1 VSSLLLFVLSSGY
14 IYERIE
20 GVGLLWRSPF
30 LMVDELH
37 HWTTEGLII
46 LSQSVFF
53 ILLFF
58 FVKSYLT
65 VVLVSRVLPYLLQ
78 RFEFLTDGEF
88 LRANQLLVGAFYF
101 GLYLADYLLACL
113 FLAGTMYPLYGY
125 RYSQVCLA
133 LIGVGVGVMAAY
145 DILRAF
151 SVKGNVVQAQ
161 QKEMVVQPRSS
172 ILDAPSRWLGESVKS
187 AEAKRKL
194 EF

>member
-1 VSSLLLFVLSSGY
+1 
-14 IYERIE
+14 
-20 GVGLLWRSPF
+20 
-30 LMVDELH
+30 MVDELH

-125 RYSQVCLA
+125 RYSEVCLA
-133 LIGVGVGVMAAY
+133 LIGVGVGVIAAY

-151 SVKGNVVQAQ
+151 SVKEAQ

-172 ILDAPSRWLGESVKS
+172 LLDAPSRWLGDSVKC